1 MRKQHLATYLKS
13 SSTRHQMLSHEKSLQ
28 GAKQTHIVFVSGAIK
43 SRAVIGHWQEITE
56 SFLNAMG
63 INTAASRD
71 FMPAR
76 EGI

>member
-1 MRKQHLATYLKS
+1 VS
-13 SSTRHQMLSHEKSLQ
+13 SSTCHQILPLEESLQ
-28 GAKQTHIVFVSGAIK
+28 GAKQTHIFFVSGAIK

-56 SFLNAMG
+56 NGME

-71 FMPAR
+71 FMRPT